1 MQIGG
6 LPAWPYVLMVS
17 TLVAYQV
24 LLKLPRPGLNILAFQ
39 TFAYAV
45 ALVAAAFLWWRN
57 AGLGDNRMTAKEMI
71 LPVLFGLSVVGLE
84 FAYVAAFRLGWPVST
99 TGVMVT
105 VGTAVVL
112 LPISYFAFR
121 ETLSPV
127 NLAGLA
133 VCAAGLWMVS
143 LR

>member
-6 LPAWPYVLMVS
+6 LAAWPYLLMVS

-57 AGLGDNRMTAKEMI
+57 TGLGDNRMTAKEMI

-127 NLAGLA
+127 NFAGLA
-133 VCAAGLWMVS
+133 VCAVGLWMVS